1 MAKPQTAQ
9 NISSSASRAESAIAA
24 LKLRVVP
31 SAPPATAVTIPTRAP
46 PTAAARNTAGK
57 YGVKNTS
64 GRIWAIPQ
72 RAIVDKAR
80 QPAAKPV
87 LKSSEGWE
95 IPCQPRRN
103 SSINFF
109 IGIVTSRDQRIQNMA
124 EHIENRGFASRRWQ
138 YSAPHRRTSGY
149 QRACHEGREAG
160 ISVEPGAVASLRS
173 QATARR
179 EGERRKCPQRSACR
193 RYRKGVRS

>member
-1 MAKPQTAQ
+1 MAL
-9 NISSSASRAESAIAA
+9 
-24 LKLRVVP
+24 LKLTVTP
-31 SAPPATAVTIPTRAP
+31 SAPPAIAVAIPIRAP

-64 GRIWAIPQ
+64 GRIWAMPQ

-95 IPCQPRRN
+95 IPCQPCRN

-124 EHIENRGFASRRWQ
+124 EHIENRGFR
-138 YSAPHRRTSGY
+138 
-149 QRACHEGREAG
+149 GR
-160 ISVEPGAVASLRS
+160 
-173 QATARR
+173 
-179 EGERRKCPQRSACR
+179 
-193 RYRKGVRS
+193 

>member
-109 IGIVTSRDQRIQNMA
+109 IGNVTSRDQRIQNMA
-124 EHIENRGFASRRWQ
+124 EHIENRGFAGRPWQ
-138 YSAPHRRTSGY
+138 YCGSAPADVMEPTRLPCRPRGRIIDGTGGRLLCFDRKRRPD
-149 QRACHEGREAG
+149 EKGRDAN
-160 ISVEPGAVASLRS
+160 
-173 QATARR
+173 
-179 EGERRKCPQRSACR
+179 
-193 RYRKGVRS
+193 VRNV